1 LDPIDAKRSFKKRW
15 KRLSTLMY
23 SMAKK
28 MAWGRRGR
36 GAKGVCVNWRI

>member
-15 KRLSTLMY
+15 NRLLTLMY

-28 MAWGRRGR
+28 MAGGR
-36 GAKGVCVNWRI
+36 GGRGGGGMGYE